1 MNTTGLSE
9 QVSELRWL
17 VYELGKEMETLVTT
31 PYPHVHRFL
40 MHSLTRKIAQV
51 AESACSSL
59 TEPVTNPVDC
69 TPPVLAEHRRE
80 QASSQKG
87 Q

>member
-40 MHSLTRKIAQV
+40 IHSLTRKIAQI
-51 AESACSSL
+51 AQSTCSSL
-59 TEPVTNPVDC
+59 AEPVITPVDC
-69 TPPVLAEHRRE
+69 APPVLVEHRRE

-87 Q
+87 